1 MATISSVVHYKT
13 GIATVPV
20 HFPGDEVCCR
30 YCRFCKC
37 DERYRRFSCTLTAPE
52 TWVLDIG
59 AKQDW
64 CPLKFEEGQHENY

>member
-1 MATISSVVHYKT
+1 MVVNNGVLHYTT

-20 HFPGDEVCCR
+20 HFPGGEICCR
-30 YCRFCKC
+30 YCRFCRC

-59 AKQDW
+59 AKQVF
-64 CPLKFEEGQHENY
+64 CPLKFKEAEK